1 MAFYDW
7 NHDGNNDWKD
17 NLIEYQVYNTH
28 NEEKSPVPTG
38 RGNGSM
44 STFGAIL
51 SVIAGLVLQAILYV
65 ALGIDVENVP
75 VLVIVILWGVF
86 SAIAA
91 VVLSKLGL

>member
-1 MAFYDW
+1 MGVGEILRLFLLNYT
-7 NHDGNNDWKD
+7 
-17 NLIEYQVYNTH
+17 QQ
-28 NEEKSPVPTG
+28 EEKSPVPTG
-38 RGNGSM
+38 RGNGM

-51 SVIAGLVLQAILYV
+51 SVVAGLVLQAILYV
-65 ALGIDVENVP
+65 VLGIDVENVP